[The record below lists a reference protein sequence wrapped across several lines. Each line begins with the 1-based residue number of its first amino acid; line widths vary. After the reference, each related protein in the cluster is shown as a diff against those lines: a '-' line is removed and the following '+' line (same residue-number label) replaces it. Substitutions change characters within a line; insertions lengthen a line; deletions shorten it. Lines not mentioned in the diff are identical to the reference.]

1 MFYKKFKENNVH
13 NFGQRNIRLIVLQL
27 NRKNKE
33 LGIQIAKVEVF
44 PEQEGRKKKKTK
56 PKNKNKNKL
65 RDISKSPTV
74 KCFKN

>member
-44 PEQEGRKKKKTK
+44 PE
-56 PKNKNKNKL
+56 
-65 RDISKSPTV
+65 
-74 KCFKN
+74 

>member
-1 MFYKKFKENNVH
+1 MFTILDKEIK
-13 NFGQRNIRLIVLQL
+13 GNIRLIVLLL

-44 PEQEGRKKKKTK
+44 PEEEGRKKETTK
-56 PKNKNKNKL
+56 PKKKQTKNKNKL